1 VIAAFMRTYYTAMR
15 LWEQIRRS
23 ADEEFLK
30 ILLEYNREDT
40 VNLYY
45 LEDYLA
51 RIGKDLNF
59 LETT

>member
-1 VIAAFMRTYYTAMR
+1 MEIYYTAMR
-15 LWEQIRRS
+15 LWEQFRRS
-23 ADEEFLK
+23 AGEQSPK

-59 LETT
+59 PETT